1 MRHGARVFCFV
12 VDASSKDS
20 FFRLK
25 KRKDGSPAQTKMQPR
40 QDQKQLVMIQLE
52 TVQMNRRQPKQTD
65 VIDESIVM
73 DSGTARVSDEKA
85 HQGVLRMDQEEGISA
100 EEQARQ
106 RLKSKQPARQSLTD
120 DEKQLKREATIAAIK
135 RKIFTTV
142 AVRPD
147 SKPAHKFNAS
157 IRTLK
162 PKSKQ
167 WRLAS
172 GEKELLQDGV
182 NSEGT
187 NVQ

>member
-1 MRHGARVFCFV
+1 
-12 VDASSKDS
+12 
-20 FFRLK
+20 
-25 KRKDGSPAQTKMQPR
+25 
-40 QDQKQLVMIQLE
+40 
-52 TVQMNRRQPKQTD
+52 MNRRQPKQTD

-73 DSGTARVSDEKA
+73 DSGTATVSDERA
-85 HQGVLRMDQEEGISA
+85 HQGVLRMDTEEGISA

-106 RLKSKQPARQSLTD
+106 RLKSKQSARQSVTE
-120 DEKQLKREATIAAIK
+120 DEKQLKREETNVAMK
-135 RKIFTTV
+135 QKIFTTV

-147 SKPAHKFNAS
+147 SEKAHSFNAS

-172 GEKELLQDGV
+172 GEKESLQDGV